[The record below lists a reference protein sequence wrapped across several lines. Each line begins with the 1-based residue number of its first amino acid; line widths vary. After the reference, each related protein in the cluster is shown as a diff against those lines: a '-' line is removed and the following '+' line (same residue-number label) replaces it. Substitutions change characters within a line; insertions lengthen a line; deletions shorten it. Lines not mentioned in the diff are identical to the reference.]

1 MDVRLIEVEQ
11 LTGNACEKLRQ
22 LQVWACFEVTH
33 QFLSACFY
41 FAIHF
46 ISSFFFFFLCVVVS
60 GVRVREFGAC
70 ERPAA
75 ARRSVDPA
83 QCAF

>member
-1 MDVRLIEVEQ
+1 MSEWEGFDAQREELAVWLADMDVRLIEVEQ

-41 FAIHF
+41 FVIHF
-46 ISSFFFFFLCVVVS
+46 ISSFFFY
-60 GVRVREFGAC
+60 A
-70 ERPAA
+70 
-75 ARRSVDPA
+75 
-83 QCAF
+83 

>member
-1 MDVRLIEVEQ
+1 MADMDVRLIEVEQ

-33 QFLSACFY
+33 QFFLHVFTLL
-41 FAIHF
+41 F
-46 ISSFFFFFLCVVVS
+46 ILFHLFLCVVVS

-75 ARRSVDPA
+75 AWRSVDPA